1 MSSTLV
7 EYPARIKSYQ
17 VTIARDRADI
27 HLEGIEQGGSKP
39 QPVGH
44 MTFGDPD
51 PIRKDKDFITR
62 GGFLQ
67 MDRPLEMLPAVLD
80 LLRLEKHLVLDGDG
94 RLSTS
99 SD

>member
-7 EYPARIKSYQ
+7 EYPAQIKSYQ

-51 PIRKDKDFITR
+51 PIGKDADLITR

-67 MDRPLEMLPAVLD
+67 MDRPLEMLPAVLE
-80 LLRLEKHLVLDGDG
+80 LLRHEKNLVLRKDGT
-94 RLSTS
+94 LSTS
-99 SD
+99 A

>member
-7 EYPARIKSYQ
+7 EYPAQIKSYQ

-27 HLEGIEQGGSKP
+27 QLDGVEQGGSKP
-39 QPVGH
+39 QRVGH

-51 PIRKDKDFITR
+51 PIGKDADFITR

-67 MDRPLEMLPAVLD
+67 MDRPLEMLSAVLE
-80 LLRLEKHLVLDGDG
+80 LLRHEKNLVVQEDGT
-94 RLSTS
+94 LSTS
-99 SD
+99 A

>member
-1 MSSTLV
+1 MSATLV

-27 HLEGIEQGGSKP
+27 HLEGVEQGGSKP
-39 QPVGH
+39 QTVGH

-51 PIRKDKDFITR
+51 PIGKDEDFTTR

-67 MDRPLEMLPAVLD
+67 MDRPLEMLAGVLE
-80 LLRLEKHLVLDGDG
+80 LLRHEKDLILQEDG

-99 SD
+99 D